1 MWRRAADLV
10 RAGAEVD
17 QDEGAPKVTD
27 EPTAMDYAN
36 WLAEH
41 TTLKVLLKAGDDAGI
56 AKVCSSKPKQA
67 QNLIKAIYKNFE
79 TDEEE

>member
-17 QDEGAPKVTD
+17 LDEDAPKVTD
-27 EPTAMDYAN
+27 ETTAM
-36 WLAEH
+36 EH
-41 TTLKVLLKAGDDAGI
+41 ADWVAGLTTLKILLKVGDDAGI
-56 AKVCSSKPKQA
+56 TKVCSSKPKQA

-79 TDEEE
+79 ADEKE

>member
-10 RAGAEVD
+10 RAGADVEP
-17 QDEGAPKVTD
+17 DEGSPKVTD
-27 EPTAMDYAN
+27 ESTAMDYAN

-41 TTLKVLLKAGDDAGI
+41 TTLKVLIKQGDGAGI
-56 AKVCSSKPKQA
+56 TKVCSSKAKQA

-79 TDEEE
+79 ADEEE